1 MLEMVRTGMPL
12 SWRQR
17 LSLIVRLSVPS
28 MLAQLSYIVMVYIDA
43 SMVGSLGAE
52 ASAAIGLMST
62 STWLFGGILSAASV
76 GFSVQV
82 AHLIGA
88 GEFSRAR
95 DVLRQALAATSVFGL
110 GAMCVACAVSPFLP
124 GWLGGDESITGMAS
138 EYFLIF
144 ALSLPFMQL
153 NRLSGSMLQSSGN
166 MKVPSLLNVFIIIN
180 STFVQFIPFLI
191 DNRSKKLTV
200 FF

>member
-1 MLEMVRTGMPL
+1 MKVEAILLEMVRRGRSL

-17 LSLIVRLSVPS
+17 LALIVRLSIPS

-88 GEFSRAR
+88 GEFKMAR
-95 DVLRQALAATSVFGL
+95 DVLRQALAATSVFGAA
-110 GAMCVACAVSPFLP
+110 AMCVACDPFQ
-124 GWLGGDESITGMAS
+124 GWLPSIS
-138 EYFLIF
+138 
-144 ALSLPFMQL
+144 
-153 NRLSGSMLQSSGN
+153 
-166 MKVPSLLNVFIIIN
+166 
-180 STFVQFIPFLI
+180 
-191 DNRSKKLTV
+191 
-200 FF
+200 

>member
-1 MLEMVRTGMPL
+1 
-12 SWRQR
+12 
-17 LSLIVRLSVPS
+17 

-88 GEFSRAR
+88 GEF
-95 DVLRQALAATSVFGL
+95 
-110 GAMCVACAVSPFLP
+110 
-124 GWLGGDESITGMAS
+124 
-138 EYFLIF
+138 
-144 ALSLPFMQL
+144 
-153 NRLSGSMLQSSGN
+153 
-166 MKVPSLLNVFIIIN
+166 
-180 STFVQFIPFLI
+180 
-191 DNRSKKLTV
+191 
-200 FF
+200 